1 MTAVVYSSF
10 ATAVA
15 VWLRRPDDWVVVRL
29 RLGLPGG
36 QYDRWAP
43 PTSLVAVAATCAVVV
58 AVPSTATQIAV
69 VAMIGAGLFALKL
82 RRGARRRADA
92 TRFRGEVARVVRAAS
107 AELRAGIDPAAAL
120 HAATSD
126 ASDAWLTVRS
136 AGAADVTTA
145 LQAAAATPGGD
156 SLTAVAAAWHLA
168 EQSGAPLAVI
178 LDRMAASIQDEVDLD
193 REVAVEAGPARAT
206 ARLMAVLPLFG
217 LGLGLLL
224 GVNPVAV
231 LLGSGLGVACL
242 TAGLALACG
251 GVWWIER
258 IVSSLERPP
267 STRVQGGVPT

>member
-1 MTAVVYSSF
+1 MTACASI
-10 ATAVA
+10 ATALA
-15 VWLRRPDDWVVVRL
+15 VWLRRPDDWIVVRY
-29 RLGLPGG
+29 RLGLNGG
-36 QYDRWAP
+36 EYGRWTP

-58 AVPSTATQIAV
+58 AVPSTVTQVAV
-69 VAMIGAGLFALKL
+69 VAAIGTGLFALKL
-82 RRGARRRADA
+82 RRGACRRAEA

-126 ASDAWLTVRS
+126 ASDAWLSVRS
-136 AGAADVTTA
+136 AGPTDVTTA
-145 LQAAAATPGGD
+145 LQSAAAIPGGD

-206 ARLMAVLPLFG
+206 ARLMAALPIFG

-231 LLGSGLGVACL
+231 ILGSGLGVACL
-242 TAGLALACG
+242 VAGLALACG

-258 IVSSLERPP
+258 IVSSLEPP
-267 STRVQGGVPT
+267 PT